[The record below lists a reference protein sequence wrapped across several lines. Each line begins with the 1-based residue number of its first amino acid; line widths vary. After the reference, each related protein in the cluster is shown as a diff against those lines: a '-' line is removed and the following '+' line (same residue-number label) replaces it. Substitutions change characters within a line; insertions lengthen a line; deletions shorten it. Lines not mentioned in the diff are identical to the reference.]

1 MSLTVLEPTPP
12 TRPAP
17 GGKRLAPRLD
27 TLEGKTIALIDGW
40 GRRVGDELHMYPLLA
55 ELRRRLEEE
64 LGVKQSLWYPKE
76 SIAKGLSGPR
86 MTELIAR
93 ADAAI
98 IGEAI

>member
-1 MSLTVLEPTPP
+1 MSLTVLDPTPP
-12 TRPAP
+12 PAAAP

-27 TLEGKTIALIDGW
+27 TLHGKTIALIDGW
-40 GRRVGDELHMYPLLA
+40 GRRVGDEHHMYPLMA
-55 ELRRRLEEE
+55 ELRRRLEAEHS
-64 LGVKQSLWYPKE
+64 VKATLWYPKE